1 MEPTEPPDAAEPP
14 PEPAEPD
21 EHTDPESRSD
31 SEQRGSRAECRSPSR
46 RPAVKRRPGPPKR
59 VKVETKQETTS
70 PTASASV
77 KCEILEV
84 SDVEA
89 QPAPKAARPKTLPK
103 RKQEPAKAPSAGG
116 GRMLISAIAAS
127 MKPKPKKLLTVK
139 KEKKSTAPTPA
150 SLKRMKEN
158 ALAQTRA
165 QEAKLQWRRAA
176 AAAATQKKRTWEGL
190 SKAPKQGERPA
201 EASSAPAAG
210 GGAKAVVKWHA
221 GPSVPAAFQHG
232 GWPQKH
238 QQEKPQHETASW
250 QVKWTEKEPWKHST
264 HSWSSRSWASR
275 DARPALP
282 APARQLEQM
291 KEILQLVAGQLT
303 NKWSYQS
310 RELKEV
316 EVGDLRFSS
325 DTVTSTFSDGWSI
338 YDLEKDVNNSRK
350 CAGLDWY
357 DRDSWILQK
366 LEPLVAVRHKGATV
380 VVKGHRRLKAA
391 VILKQ
396 QLRAKLYVRCR
407 VFSLDDEAEETPA
420 TVLALYALNPQANL
434 DVLIKGI

>member
-1 MEPTEPPDAAEPP
+1 
-14 PEPAEPD
+14 
-21 EHTDPESRSD
+21 
-31 SEQRGSRAECRSPSR
+31 
-46 RPAVKRRPGPPKR
+46 
-59 VKVETKQETTS
+59 
-70 PTASASV
+70 
-77 KCEILEV
+77 
-84 SDVEA
+84 
-89 QPAPKAARPKTLPK
+89 
-103 RKQEPAKAPSAGG
+103 
-116 GRMLISAIAAS
+116 

-190 SKAPKQGERPA
+190 
-201 EASSAPAAG
+201 
-210 GGAKAVVKWHA
+210 
-221 GPSVPAAFQHG
+221 
-232 GWPQKH
+232 
-238 QQEKPQHETASW
+238 
-250 QVKWTEKEPWKHST
+250 
-264 HSWSSRSWASR
+264 
-275 DARPALP
+275 
-282 APARQLEQM
+282 
-291 KEILQLVAGQLT
+291 
-303 NKWSYQS
+303 
-310 RELKEV
+310 
-316 EVGDLRFSS
+316 
-325 DTVTSTFSDGWSI
+325 
-338 YDLEKDVNNSRK
+338 NNSRK